1 MSGRWMTRLT
11 GLLAAVAVVAWL
23 RADAVTHSGNADPP
37 ELNRFYAVDL
47 SGASRSFDVEFDG
60 DDHYELIVASLGDA
74 GRTFAVRLEAQTR
87 QRVELFPALP
97 VASLEPRNIAQAM
110 PPRFARVEQ
119 VQGVAAAAERQFFLH
134 VTADRLEDEQ
144 GYVPVT
150 GRLAGE
156 GDRVRVYLDR
166 QTAPEEIAPGLI
178 DEIIRLLDAE
188 IIPRSRE
195 VVGEHADIDGDGKLT
210 VLVTA
215 WLGRLCGGKTS
226 LNGCVRCNDFQA
238 DVEAP
243 FGNHADVIYL
253 NTSVAPGPALKALL
267 AHEYTHAVCFSRRL
281 APGRR
286 AVPLPVEEDWLN
298 EAIAHVAENLHACGW
313 SNLDR
318 RIDDFLANT
327 ARSPLAVRDYYR
339 SGLWRDA
346 GCRGATYLFLR
357 YCADQF
363 GEGLL
368 RDLVNGPAA
377 GKRNLERAT
386 QTSFADL
393 FRHWTIALSE
403 GELPSV
409 PLRGTV
415 GECELTGPAR
425 VAWPVAAGPCDL
437 ELCGTASAFI
447 ELTATRSEVVRVVID
462 AEPQARLQVT
472 LVRRA
477 TLPPGSNSRGP

>member
-1 MSGRWMTRLT
+1 MTRLT
-11 GLLAAVAVVAWL
+11 GLLAAIAVVAWL
-23 RADAVTHSGNADPP
+23 RADALTLRESANRP
-37 ELNRFYAVDL
+37 ETNRFYAVDL
-47 SGASRSFDVEFDG
+47 SGACRSFDLEFDG

-74 GRTFAVRLEAQTR
+74 GRTFPVRLEAESR
-87 QRVELFPALP
+87 QRVESFPALP
-97 VASLEPRNIAQAM
+97 VAPLEPRHIAQAL

-119 VQGVAAAAERQFFLH
+119 VQGLAAAAERQFFLH
-134 VTADRLEDEQ
+134 VTTDRLEEEQ

-156 GDRVRVYLDR
+156 GDHVRVYLDR
-166 QTAPEEIAPGLI
+166 QTAPADMAPGLI
-178 DEIIRLLDAE
+178 DEIIRLLDGE

-195 VVGEHADIDGDGKLT
+195 FLGEHADIDGDGKLA
-210 VLVTA
+210 VLVTG

-226 LNGCVRCNDFQA
+226 LNGFVRCNDFQA

-253 NTSVAPGPALKALL
+253 NASVAPGAALKAVL

-286 AVPLPVEEDWLN
+286 AAPLPVEEDWLN

-313 SNLDR
+313 SNLDQ

-327 ARSPLAVRDYYR
+327 AGSPLAVRDYYR

-393 FRHWTIALSE
+393 FRHWTIALAE
-403 GELPSV
+403 GQMQSV

-415 GECELTGPAR
+415 GEYELAGPAR
-425 VAWPVAAGPCDL
+425 VAFSVEAGPCDL
-437 ELCGTASAFI
+437 ELCGTASALV
-447 ELTATRSEVVRVVID
+447 ELTATKAEVVRVVID

-472 LVRRA
+472 LVRR
-477 TLPPGSNSRGP
+477 LH

>member
-1 MSGRWMTRLT
+1 MTRLT
-11 GLLAAVAVVAWL
+11 GLVAAVAVVAWL
-23 RADAVTHSGNADPP
+23 RADGVTHPAKADRP
-37 ELNRFYAVDL
+37 EANQYYAVDL
-47 SGASRSFDVEFDG
+47 SGGSRSFDLEFDG

-74 GRTFAVRLEAQTR
+74 GRTFPVRLRAESR
-87 QRVELFPALP
+87 QRVESFPALP
-97 VASLEPRNIAQAM
+97 VASLEPRNIAQVL

-119 VQGVAAAAERQFFLH
+119 MQGMAAAAERQFFLH

-156 GDRVRVYLDR
+156 GVRVRVYLDR
-166 QTAPEEIAPGLI
+166 QTAPEETAPGLI
-178 DEIIRLLDAE
+178 DEIIRLLDGE

-195 VVGEHADIDGDGKLT
+195 FVGEHADIDGDGKLA
-210 VLVTA
+210 VLVTG

-226 LNGCVRCNDFQA
+226 LNGFVRCNDFQA
-238 DVEAP
+238 DVDAP
-243 FGNHADVIYL
+243 FGNHADVIYV
-253 NTSVAPGPALKALL
+253 NSAVAPGAALKALL

-281 APGRR
+281 APGPH

-298 EAIAHVAENLHACGW
+298 EAIAHVAENLHSCDW

-318 RIDDFLANT
+318 RIEGFLANT
-327 ARSPLAVRDYYR
+327 ARSPLAIRDYYR

-357 YCADQF
+357 YCADEF

-368 RDLVNGPAA
+368 RDLVNGPSA

-386 QTSFADL
+386 QTGFADL
-393 FRHWTIALSE
+393 FRHWTIALAE
-403 GELPSV
+403 GEMPAI
-409 PLRGTV
+409 PRRGTV
-415 GECELTGPAR
+415 DDHELTGPVR
-425 VAWPVAAGPCDL
+425 VAWPVGEGPCDL
-437 ELCGTASAFI
+437 ELCGTAAAFVGV
-447 ELTATRSEVVRVVID
+447 TADKAEVVRVVID
-462 AEPQARLQVT
+462 AEPQSRLQVT

-477 TLPPGSNSRGP
+477 R